1 MLNERD
7 HKIGFSRFEKA
18 PVVPVPA
25 RTVHGCLDHI
35 WRTFGL
41 RARLF
46 LLEGDDLVLRDCA
59 GEYCICPEIGLK
71 VNPESIV
78 WEILQK
84 GAPVN
89 LNDPLGHEDRV
100 HSLPEPVNDKAVIP
114 LKCSDVLPCEGKKTI
129 GVLVVDGGDTSK
141 PVDERDFQYLN
152 LVGMLLSE
160 VLARSMLIDR
170 IRKIQREKTEMS
182 EEICHI
188 FRNRFAVIGGFAQ
201 RLTRS
206 AEDPTLCSYA
216 RIIVKEMAKAEKA
229 LKRWR
234 KLHRKEKWKNES
246 GYLC

>member
-7 HKIGFSRFEKA
+7 YEIRISRFEKKPGVA
-18 PVVPVPA
+18 VAA

-35 WRTFGL
+35 WWTFRL

-59 GEYCICPEIGLK
+59 GAYCICPEIGLK
-71 VNPESIV
+71 VHPDSIV

-84 GAPVN
+84 GTAMN
-89 LNDPLGHEDRV
+89 LNDPLDHEGRV

-114 LKCSDVLPCEGKKTI
+114 LKCRDVLPCKGEKAL
-129 GVLVVDGGDTSK
+129 GVLVVDGGDLCK
-141 PVDERDFQYLN
+141 PIDERDFQYLN

-160 VLARSMLIDR
+160 VLARSMLINR
-170 IRKIQREKTEMS
+170 IRKIQQEKAEMG

-188 FRNRFAVIGGFAQ
+188 FRNRFTVIGGVSR
-201 RLTRS
+201 RLTKL
-206 AEDPTLCSYA
+206 AEDPTLRLYA
-216 RIIVKEMAKAEKA
+216 RIILKEMAKAEKA

-234 KLHRKEKWKNES
+234 KLHKKEQNES